1 MGNMSDDQHSEKMR
15 RKTIARDIS
24 WLSFNGRVL
33 QEAADPTV
41 PLRER
46 IRFLGIFSNNQDEF
60 FRVRVAT
67 LRRMSEFSG
76 NRSKI
81 NMHMEISPDK
91 ILNDIQ
97 SIVLEQGEEF
107 DAIWRGIR
115 DEMEKEK
122 IFIDDETQLNETQQ
136 QFIQN
141 YFEEEVR
148 TNTIPLMIESIP
160 QFPYLRD
167 KSIYLAVVLSRK
179 DGSMKRKYALIE
191 VPSRVLGRFVQL
203 PSPAMDEHHII
214 LLEDIIRYNLRNI
227 FAYFGYDT
235 YESWV
240 FKVTRDAEID
250 IDNDVSTTL
259 IQKIEKGL
267 KNRRKGKPVR
277 FVYDEEMDKG
287 LLDYLLK
294 RLNLSKKSGNLI
306 PGGRIHNFRHFM
318 DFPDVFKKGHRR
330 KSFTHPLL
338 QKTPRV
344 TDVVLEQDVMLHFP
358 YHSFNPVIDMLREA
372 AIDPNV
378 TTIKITGYRLA
389 SNSKIINALVNAVRN
404 GKHVTVML
412 ELRARFDEEANLEWK
427 ERLEDEGVKVL
438 IGIPNMKV
446 HAKIC
451 LIKKRINNFTIHYGF
466 VSTGN
471 LNEKTARVYGDH
483 CLLTSN
489 RHVMADVN
497 RIFNYLEN
505 YKDGTAPLKA
515 CKTLIPCPTSLRQEI
530 VKMIARETKLA
541 REKKPAAITL
551 KMNSVSDEDLI
562 EKLYEAAKAGV
573 RIQMIV
579 RGIFCLFSENSKFII
594 PIKAISII
602 DEYLEHARVFIFH
615 NGGKEKTYISSADWM
630 VRNLDHRVEVTC
642 PVLDESIQQE
652 LKEILDIQFSDN
664 VKARW
669 LDNELLNKYKRDN
682 LENKVRSQI
691 DIYNYLYQK
700 AMPAEEKAVPHR
712 RRLYK
717 QVRGNRT
724 ANLNSRNENATRSHR
739 HWK

>member
-1 MGNMSDDQHSEKMR
+1 LCKTGTMSDEQHSEKMR

-81 NMHMEISPDK
+81 NMHMEVSPDK

-122 IFIDDETQLNETQQ
+122 IFIVDETQLNATQQ
-136 QFIQN
+136 QFIQT

-167 KSIYLAVVLSRK
+167 KSIYIAVVLSRK

-203 PSPAMDEHHII
+203 PSPSMDEHHII

-250 IDNDVSTTL
+250 LDNDVSTTL

-277 FVYDEEMDKG
+277 FVYDEQMDKG

-330 KSFTHPLL
+330 KSFTHPAL
-338 QKTPRV
+338 QKSPRV

-358 YHSFNPVIDMLREA
+358 YHSFNPVIDLLREA

-389 SNSKIINALVNAVRN
+389 SNSKIINALINAVRN

-412 ELRARFDEEANLEWK
+412 ELKARFDEEANLEWK

-471 LNEKTARVYGDH
+471 MNEKTARVYGDH

-497 RIFNYLEN
+497 KIFNYLEN

-515 CKTLIPCPTSLRQEI
+515 CKTLIPCPTSLRQEL
-530 VKMIARETKLA
+530 VKMIARETRLA

-551 KMNSVSDEDLI
+551 KMNSISDEDLI

-573 RIQMIV
+573 RIQLII

-642 PVLDESIQQE
+642 PILDESIQQE
-652 LKEILDIQFSDN
+652 LKEILDIQLSDN

-669 LDNELLNKYKRDN
+669 LDNELLNKYKRDD
-682 LENKVRSQI
+682 LEHKVRSQI
-691 DIYNYLYQK
+691 EIYNYLYQK
-700 AMPAEEKAVPHR
+700 AMPAEEKAAEAPTQFE
-712 RRLYK
+712 LTK
-717 QVRGNRT
+717 
-724 ANLNSRNENATRSHR
+724 
-739 HWK
+739 